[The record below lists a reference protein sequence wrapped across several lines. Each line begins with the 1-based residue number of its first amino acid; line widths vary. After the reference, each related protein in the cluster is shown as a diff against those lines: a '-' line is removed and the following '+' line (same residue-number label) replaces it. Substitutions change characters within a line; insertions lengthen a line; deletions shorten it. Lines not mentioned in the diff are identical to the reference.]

1 MRVFDK
7 KNLPKRNTKYLW
19 ICLVICFFIWSC
31 SLKNSTEPKV
41 SLDEKLTSII
51 NGQEFEFVKVPA
63 GFFEMGFN
71 SDLIKIPGHVAIE
84 PVHKVEITH
93 SFQIGKYEVTMEQWD
108 AFMESNPSRR
118 SNAYEKEV
126 KKLQKLDPAYVDS
139 WTMHWMDRSKSENI
153 PVDSVTWEEVQEF
166 VTKLNNQDS
175 KYQYR
180 LPTEAEWEYACR
192 IGIPETSSEKFDEIA
207 HWFGNAGNEW
217 KDRDLPTE
225 RLVGPK
231 MPLPVGSKKPNL
243 LGIYDMQGN
252 VWEWVQDWY
261 GPHSSQSKTDPK
273 GPTESEA
280 EVFEYRGVKTAG
292 KVFKG
297 GSWLSWG
304 FMESEL
310 NPAYRDRRPPN
321 FRHTDLGF
329 RLIRFLK

>member
-7 KNLPKRNTKYLW
+7 KNLPARNTKYLW

-41 SLDEKLTSII
+41 SSDEKLTGII

-63 GFFEMGFN
+63 GSFEMGFN

-84 PVHKVEITH
+84 PVHKVEIAH

-118 SNAYEKEV
+118 RNAYEKEV

-192 IGIPETSSEKFDEIA
+192 IGIPETSSGKFDEIA

-217 KDRDLPTE
+217 K
-225 RLVGPK
+225 
-231 MPLPVGSKKPNL
+231 
-243 LGIYDMQGN
+243 
-252 VWEWVQDWY
+252 
-261 GPHSSQSKTDPK
+261 
-273 GPTESEA
+273 
-280 EVFEYRGVKTAG
+280 
-292 KVFKG
+292 
-297 GSWLSWG
+297 
-304 FMESEL
+304 
-310 NPAYRDRRPPN
+310 
-321 FRHTDLGF
+321 
-329 RLIRFLK
+329 